1 MMGLLL
7 PSADLVGEME
17 AFPSPLGAISS
28 NIITSKAFMVG
39 FVVLVVEHAFR
50 ASLQLENSIRR
61 KMVTRRTT
69 APLHLT
75 FP

>member
-1 MMGLLL
+1 
-7 PSADLVGEME
+7 
-17 AFPSPLGAISS
+17 
-28 NIITSKAFMVG
+28 MVG